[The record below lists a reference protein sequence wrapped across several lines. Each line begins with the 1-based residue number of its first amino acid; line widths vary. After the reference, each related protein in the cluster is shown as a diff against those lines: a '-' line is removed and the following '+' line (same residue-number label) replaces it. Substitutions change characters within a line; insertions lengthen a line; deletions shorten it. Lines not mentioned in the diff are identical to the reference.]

1 MDDLIPCRCGCASQT
16 IRRADFQPDGL
27 GTKYTIFCESCGV
40 KTFAYDL
47 LEAKEKWN
55 RMQDIANVEGEEVV
69 GFSKHRLIR
78 DDPYHAKECK
88 LHDTFNLFIKR
99 DKRFWDFML
108 GTNSS
113 GTRPA
118 DYLSNREL
126 RIVATTIQWLGTPVG
141 QGFLREAGIIE

>member
-16 IRRADFQPDGL
+16 VRRADFQPNGM
-27 GTKYTIFCESCGV
+27 GTKYTIICESCGV

-47 LEAKEKWN
+47 EEAKDRWN
-55 RMQDIANVEGEEVV
+55 KMQDISDPDKEVF
-69 GFSKHRLIR
+69 GYSEHRLIR
-78 DDPYHAKECK
+78 DDHYHAKECA

-99 DKRFWDFML
+99 DKRFWDYML

-126 RIVATTIQWLGTPVG
+126 RIVATVVQWLGTPVG